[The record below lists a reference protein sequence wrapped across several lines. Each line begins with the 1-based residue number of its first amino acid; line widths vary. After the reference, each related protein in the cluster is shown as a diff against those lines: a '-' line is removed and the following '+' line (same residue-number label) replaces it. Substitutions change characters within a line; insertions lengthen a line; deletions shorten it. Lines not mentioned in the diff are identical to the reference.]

1 MTKIYATE
9 AGVMFEDTEQVDSAF
24 VEIYNNP
31 LFKERIKNALK
42 DMGINHMIT
51 EKNESVATVIIDT
64 DSKCIDENN
73 LCEII
78 CHLKENHYILR
89 DFVIGCKPK
98 DPLDLFR
105 ERLAKKN
112 SNIPVAIVCLDIND
126 LREIIEE
133 YGKSDQGKPDS
144 PTNG

>member
-9 AGVMFEDTEQVDSAF
+9 AGVVFEDTEQVDSAF

-42 DMGINHMIT
+42 DMGIDHMIT
-51 EKNESVATVIIDT
+51 ENNESVATVIIDT
-64 DSKCIDENN
+64 DSICIDENN

-78 CHLKENHYILR
+78 GNLKTNHCILR

-98 DPLDLFR
+98 DPVDLFC
-105 ERLAKKN
+105 ERLPKKN
-112 SNIPVAIVCLDIND
+112 RNIPVGIICLDIDD

-133 YGKSDQGKPDS
+133 YGKSNQGKSDS
-144 PTNG
+144 STNG